1 MDKAYSKAP
10 LPFTGQKRNFLKHFR
25 QIVNDNIAN
34 NGEGWTV
41 LDVFGGSGLLSHT
54 VKQIKPKA
62 RVIYNDFDDYADR
75 LKHIDDTNQLRR
87 LLENALAGVARKH
100 KLDDAT
106 KQKVISIL
114 QGFKGY
120 KDVQCIASW
129 LLFSGKQVA
138 TLDELCNQTMYHR
151 VRLSDFASAT
161 NYLKGLEI
169 TKLSF
174 EKLIPLHTKP
184 NTLLILDPPYVCT
197 AQGAYAN
204 DVYFG
209 MAQFL
214 KLMALVKPPYIFFSS
229 TRSELLAY
237 MDYLQQYDAHA
248 WQRLG
253 EFTKISVKT
262 HLNKTAK
269 YEDNLIYRF

>member
-25 QIVNDNIAN
+25 QIVNENITN

-100 KLDDAT
+100 KLDDIS

-114 QGFKGY
+114 RGFKGY

-138 TLDELCNQTMYHR
+138 TLDELCNSTMYHR
-151 VRLSDFASAT
+151 VRLSDFASAA

-174 EKLIPLHTKP
+174 EKLIPLHTKS

-209 MAQFL
+209 MVEFL

-229 TRSELLAY
+229 TRSELLEY

-248 WQRLG
+248 WHRLG
-253 EFTKISVKT
+253 EFTKISVKA
-262 HLNKTAK
+262 HLNNTAK